1 MKILIFRTNG
11 DIINIANYNSQE
23 IGLAKAL
30 VDAGHICDIAFFNG
44 KNPSKI
50 EEIRYR
56 DNTIKIYW
64 EHGFSIAGNGIFPKA
79 NRFFSEYDV
88 IQLSEYDQLTS
99 IYYMYFSSFKGKSIL
114 YHGPYYSDFKKKYNM
129 KCRVVDCIPVS
140 KKLKAQVPCAVKSF
154 FAQKFLVQ
162 KGYKNITVTGVGL
175 DTEKFDKRAP
185 IEEKTQSII
194 NSMSDSRI
202 MLYIGQ
208 IEPRRNIKFLI
219 HVVDKISKSDGSCKL
234 LMVGKGKN
242 QQYVDECHSLIRE
255 LNLEEKIVWIDSMI
269 QSQLPHLYEKAS
281 LFLLPSNYEIFGMV
295 MMEAMYFG
303 LPVITTSNGGST
315 TVINNEVD
323 GFIEDLDLDKWT
335 LLTERILNDNSLTT
349 RVGNAARQKIVN
361 EFTWD
366 SVAKKMI
373 EVYRK
378 VVITK

>member
-11 DIINIANYNSQE
+11 DIINITNYNSQE
-23 IGLAKAL
+23 IGLAKSL
-30 VDAGHICDIAFFNG
+30 VDAGHICDIVFFNG

-50 EEIRYR
+50 EEVRYGG
-56 DNTIKIYW
+56 NTIKIYW

-79 NRFFSEYDV
+79 NRLFSEYDV

-99 IYYMYFSSFKGKSIL
+99 IYYMYFSSFKGKTIL

-140 KKLKAQVPCAVKSF
+140 KKLKAQIPCAAKSF
-154 FAQKFLVQ
+154 LAKKFLIQ

-185 IEEKTQSII
+185 IEEETQSII
-194 NSMSDSRI
+194 NSISDSHI

-219 HVVDKISKSDGSCKL
+219 HVVDKISKSNARCKL

-242 QQYVDECHSLIRE
+242 HQYVEECHSLIIE
-255 LNLEEKIVWIDSMI
+255 LNLEKRIIWIDSMI
-269 QSQLPHLYEKAS
+269 QSQLPYLYEKAAV
-281 LFLLPSNYEIFGMV
+281 FLLPSNYEIFGMV

-303 LPVITTSNGGST
+303 LSVITTPNGGST
-315 TVINNEVD
+315 TVISNEED
-323 GFIEDLDLDKWT
+323 GFIEELNLDKWT
-335 LLTERILNDNSLTT
+335 SLIERILNDNSLAT
-349 RVGNAARQKIVN
+349 RVGNAARQKIIDK
-361 EFTWD
+361 FTWS

-378 VVITK
+378 VVVTK